1 MALVPCRSARG
12 QPLDAAR
19 ALAVAHPT
27 AGRHLNELEAILGA
41 PLFVRSPSGLV
52 ATELALSLREG
63 ALAMESAAALL
74 VRTASADAGAV
85 AGAVRIAASE
95 IIGVEVLPPT
105 LSALKVRHPGLS
117 FELTLSNGIEDILRH
132 DADIA
137 VRMTRPVQDSLAALE
152 ISN

>member
-1 MALVPCRSARG
+1 LSNPNGFQREA
-12 QPLDAAR
+12 
-19 ALAVAHPT
+19 PT
-27 AGRHLNELEAILGA
+27 
-41 PLFVRSPSGLV
+41 FVWKC
-52 ATELALSLREG
+52 SLTH
-63 ALAMESAAALL
+63 S
-74 VRTASADAGAV
+74 V
-85 AGAVRIAASE
+85 AGLEKPMARSLISDVAPSE